1 MWNFGLDRLLLVVV
15 LNISF
20 HHANF
25 NNCLTNCN
33 FVSWVPARL
42 GGKKLSRL
50 GFLLPLV
57 GGDGCFYLISFL
69 KRFFKRLLYSL
80 LWSLSCFLSWALLV
94 FSPLLFLY
102 ILPNNCNSKCLV
114 WYSHLWDKSFISRNI
129 NYADQNK
136 LCNVTKAISFW
147 VVCTQ
152 NLNPGPFHCSA
163 WAISA
168 SLLFLCLALTQ
179 IQHTH
184 FIYMFFLKSLC
195 ESLEVGRLET
205 ILKKEKKKITPILHT
220 SLYSAPVRLLSIRYL
235 THAMLLTDKNRISV
249 PIFSA
254 HKEFLHISSNMGHL
268 WCP

>member
-1 MWNFGLDRLLLVVV
+1 MEFWLLLVVV
-15 LNISF
+15 LSISF
-20 HHANF
+20 HHTNF

-42 GGKKLSRL
+42 GGKNLSWL

-57 GGDGCFYLISFL
+57 GGDGCFYLISLL

-80 LWSLSCFLSWALLV
+80 LRSLSHFLSCALLV
-94 FSPLLFLY
+94 FSSLLFLY
-102 ILPNNCNSKCLV
+102 ILTNSYNSKCLV
-114 WYSHLWDKSFISRNI
+114 WYSHLWDKSFISSNI
-129 NYADQNK
+129 NDADQNK
-136 LCNVTKAISFW
+136 LRNVTKAISFW

-152 NLNPGPFHCSA
+152 NLSPGPFHCSD

-195 ESLEVGRLET
+195 ESHWKLGG
-205 ILKKEKKKITPILHT
+205 LKQYWRKRKKKSPPSSTPAFT
-220 SLYSAPVRLLSIRYL
+220 VRLLGSWVLDIWL
-235 THAMLLTDKNRISV
+235 MLCR
-249 PIFSA
+249 
-254 HKEFLHISSNMGHL
+254 
-268 WCP
+268 